1 MSQEGVETPVV
12 QPPPAVVDQP
22 SEAAVGQPPAAVD
35 QPPSEGATGADKEAL
50 KQNLKEAFALIKSE
64 PELKESLGEISKGPQ
79 PTTQDDGQ
87 PTAGAADNAAKIAEL
102 EAKISNESTS
112 DEEKKTAKAEL
123 DKLKPPA
130 PPAAAAAAGGRRRT
144 KRKHHKKGK
153 SAKKGGKKHRKSSG
167 KKSRRSSSKKSRRYG
182 RK

>member
-12 QPPPAVVDQP
+12 QPL
-22 SEAAVGQPPAAVD
+22 EAAVGQPPAAVGQPPAAVE
-35 QPPSEGATGADKEAL
+35 QPPSEGATGAGKEAL
-50 KQNLKEAFALIKSE
+50 KQNLKDAFALIGSE
-64 PELKESLGEISKGPQ
+64 PELKKSLGEISKGPQ
-79 PTTQDDGQ
+79 PT
-87 PTAGAADNAAKIAEL
+87 AVAADNAARIAEL

-123 DKLKPPA
+123 DKLKSPA
-130 PPAAAAAAGGRRRT
+130 PPAAGGRRRT

-153 SAKKGGKKHRKSSG
+153 SSKKGGKKHRKSSG
-167 KKSRRSSSKKSRRYG
+167 KKSRRSKSKKSRRHG

>member
-12 QPPPAVVDQP
+12 QPL
-22 SEAAVGQPPAAVD
+22 EAAVGQPPAAVG
-35 QPPSEGATGADKEAL
+35 QPPAEGATGADKEAL
-50 KQNLKEAFALIKSE
+50 KQNLKDAFALIGSE
-64 PELKESLGEISKGPQ
+64 PELKKSLGEISKGPQ

-87 PTAGAADNAAKIAEL
+87 PTAGAADNAARIAEL

-123 DKLKPPA
+123 DKLKSPA
-130 PPAAAAAAGGRRRT
+130 PPAAGGRRRT

-153 SAKKGGKKHRKSSG
+153 SSKKGGKKHRKSSG
-167 KKSRRSSSKKSRRYG
+167 KKSRRSKSKKSRRHG